1 MVILQTFFPLRNV
14 IRNQGKWNGVEV
26 SIKMLNRDTVPL
38 TMQQRLE
45 VKNMRDIRHQ
55 NLTSFVGACC
65 DSPNVCILVETA
77 PKVGPVCMCEG
88 CMYILLNGLMLHSRS
103 VPPSHSPSPP
113 SLPSSRVVWMTF
125 SPVMLLTWTGTSSMP
140 SSRYQAFL

>member
-77 PKVGPVCMCEG
+77 PKVGVYLCACVRDA
-88 CMYILLNGLMLHSRS
+88 CTSYLM
-103 VPPSHSPSPP
+103 
-113 SLPSSRVVWMTF
+113 
-125 SPVMLLTWTGTSSMP
+125 
-140 SSRYQAFL
+140 A